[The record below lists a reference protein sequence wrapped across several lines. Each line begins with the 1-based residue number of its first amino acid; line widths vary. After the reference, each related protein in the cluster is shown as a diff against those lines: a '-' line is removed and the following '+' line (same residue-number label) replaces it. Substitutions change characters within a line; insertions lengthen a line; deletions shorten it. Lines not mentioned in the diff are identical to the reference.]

1 MAGGLAM
8 NWFGEPWPSAELRAP
23 VCDDDALRI
32 SGPPDGELCILCDKP
47 FAADARGITMPHLTA
62 SGWTEGRY
70 CHLECLL
77 SNVGA

>member
-1 MAGGLAM
+1 M

-32 SGPPDGELCILCDKP
+32 PAPEMWELCILCDKP
-47 FAADARGITMPHLTA
+47 FAADARGVRMSHL
-62 SGWTEGRY
+62 SIGGFEERY
-70 CHLECLL
+70 CHIECLL